1 MLDTKAYVYNILKND
16 AALVAALGS
25 ATKIQYAYPNAFN
38 ALPIVTYMESN
49 NRMTD
54 WYDDTPAAEESTITV
69 DVWANVSTSALS
81 KLVDT
86 ALAAVLYTRD
96 FAADVP
102 DPDTKIFHKVLRYRR
117 TFTADDLD
125 TI

>member
-1 MLDTKAYVYNILKND
+1 
-16 AALVAALGS
+16 
-25 ATKIQYAYPNAFN
+25 
-38 ALPIVTYMESN
+38 MESN

-54 WYDDTPAAEESTITV
+54 WYDDMPAAEESTITI
-69 DVWANVSTSALS
+69 DVWANVSTSALA
-81 KLVDT
+81 KLVDA
-86 ALAAVLYTRD
+86 ALAAVFYTRD

-102 DPDTKIFHKVLRYRR
+102 DPDTKIFHKALRYRR

>member
-1 MLDTKAYVYNILKND
+1 MLDTKAFVYGILRND
-16 AALVAALGS
+16 SALVAALGS
-25 ATKIQYAYPNAFN
+25 NTKIQYAYPNDFN
-38 ALPIVTYMESN
+38 TLPIITYLESN
-49 NRMTD
+49 NRMTE

-81 KLVDT
+81 KLVDA
-86 ALAAVLYTRD
+86 ALAAVLYTRE

-102 DPDTKIFHKVLRYRR
+102 DPDAKIFHKSLRYRR

>member
-1 MLDTKAYVYNILKND
+1 MLDTKSFVYGILKND
-16 AALVAALGS
+16 PALVAALGS
-25 ATKIQYAYPNAFN
+25 NTKIQYAYPNAFN
-38 ALPIVTYMESN
+38 ALPIITYLESN
-49 NRMTD
+49 NRMTE
-54 WYDDTPAAEESTITV
+54 WYDDTPAAEESTITI

-81 KLVDT
+81 KLVDA
-86 ALAAVLYTRD
+86 ALAAVLYTRE

-102 DPDTKIFHKVLRYRR
+102 DPDAKIFHKSLRYRR